1 MEPFDKMLFRSYGG
15 PVIVASAKG
24 GVTIEDIAA
33 ADPSAIIKEPVDIST
48 GLKPGQAE
56 AIAKKMNFSCDKAT
70 NMAANQIKA
79 LYDTFIKCD
88 CTMVE
93 VNPFTETPDGEIVC
107 VDAKVNFDD
116 NAEFRQKD
124 IHARR
129 DHSQEDPLDV
139 EAAKFDLNFI
149 NLDGNIAC
157 LVNGAGLAMATM
169 DIIKLHGGEPANF
182 LDLGGSVKTPQVL
195 QRRTAP
201 SSSSQLIPIHLAT
214 LDLTL
219 TALQVVAA
227 FRILNSDPKV
237 KGILVNIF
245 GGIVNCATVAQGIV
259 DAAKEVWGGSP
270 KVPLVVRLQG
280 NNVEGAM
287 ELMKNS
293 GIKCILGEDL
303 DDAAT
308 KVVAAVANLVCLLVS
323 PFSSPSLSSPPHP
336 KRKRKGSDVAGPP
349 GPKKTRRSTENEGGL
364 TGGSTGE
371 ACPDV
376 RAVHGDIDEVKSDIK
391 VVNQKID
398 QVEREIDGVEQKINK
413 LEREVDGLNQQIEE
427 QEDEMKRARGEI
439 GNAGNEK
446 EKAKWTGE
454 LEQLAGLKAVFLL
467 AGPPSPRGTG
477 EGSDSRRGSRRYWG
491 SSEEGGWE
499 VKIAFVTLAER
510 LASYNIQAS
519 KGGQE

>member
-1 MEPFDKMLFRSYGG
+1 MILNASRIIHRQVLTRSVIGQVPVRFLNLHEYQSAEVMRKFGVNTPKGGVAHTPEEAEQVAKSLSSDNMVIKAQVLAGGRGLGTFKNGFKGGVHVGVKTAGEIKDMASKMLGQLLVTKQTGAAGRICNTVAVVQTIQTKSEKYFAILMDRSYGG

-33 ADPSAIIKEPVDIST
+33 ADPSAIIKEPVDIDT

-56 AIAKKMNFSCDKAT
+56 AIAKKMNFSCEKAT

-129 DHSQEDPLDV
+129 DITQEDPLDV

-169 DIIKLHGGEPANF
+169 DIIKLHGGSPANF
-182 LDLGGSVKTPQVL
+182 LDLGGSVKTPQV
-195 QRRTAP
+195 
-201 SSSSQLIPIHLAT
+201 
-214 LDLTL
+214 
-219 TALQVVAA
+219 VAA

-237 KGILVNIF
+237 QGILVNIF

-308 KVVAAVANLVCLLVS
+308 KVVAAV
-323 PFSSPSLSSPPHP
+323 
-336 KRKRKGSDVAGPP
+336 
-349 GPKKTRRSTENEGGL
+349 
-364 TGGSTGE
+364 
-371 ACPDV
+371 
-376 RAVHGDIDEVKSDIK
+376 
-391 VVNQKID
+391 
-398 QVEREIDGVEQKINK
+398 
-413 LEREVDGLNQQIEE
+413 
-427 QEDEMKRARGEI
+427 
-439 GNAGNEK
+439 
-446 EKAKWTGE
+446 
-454 LEQLAGLKAVFLL
+454 
-467 AGPPSPRGTG
+467 
-477 EGSDSRRGSRRYWG
+477 
-491 SSEEGGWE
+491 
-499 VKIAFVTLAER
+499 
-510 LASYNIQAS
+510 S
-519 KGGQE
+519 K